1 MRKPIIAKLLANG
14 RYQYDHTRFIQA
26 WNSSATPKDAAQRIG
41 VDSPRARSMACW
53 MRSTGVKLKRFDNGR
68 APNKRG
74 KTMGKPTEKTA
85 KFFAAQGL
93 YQPDVAAK
101 MIGVESHHV
110 VSSVGRLEK
119 EGQEAMVQVAQWR
132 FVNVQ
137 LVKEELAR
145 FRTAREAKHE
155 QRVKKY
161 DSPTRPALDADF
173 WQTLRSVIREEITA
187 AMSHYEIV
195 VQREGH
201 VDLTGPNGHV

>member
-1 MRKPIIAKLLANG
+1 MRKPIIAKKLASG
-14 RYQYDHTRFIQA
+14 RYQYDHARFVQA
-26 WNSSATPKDAAQRIG
+26 WNSSANAKEATQRIG
-41 VDSPRARSMACW
+41 VDWPRARSLACW
-53 MRSTGVKLKRFDNGR
+53 MRSTGVGLKRFNNGR

-110 VSSVGRLEK
+110 VSSAGRLER
-119 EGQEAMVQVAQWR
+119 EGQEAMVQVGQWR

-137 LVKEELAR
+137 MVKEELER
-145 FRTAREAKHE
+145 FRAAKETHRE

-161 DSPTRPALDADF
+161 DSPPRPALNADF
-173 WQTLRSVIREEITA
+173 WQTLRAIIREEIVA

-195 VQREGH
+195 VQRDETI
-201 VDLTGPNGHV
+201 DLTGPNGHV